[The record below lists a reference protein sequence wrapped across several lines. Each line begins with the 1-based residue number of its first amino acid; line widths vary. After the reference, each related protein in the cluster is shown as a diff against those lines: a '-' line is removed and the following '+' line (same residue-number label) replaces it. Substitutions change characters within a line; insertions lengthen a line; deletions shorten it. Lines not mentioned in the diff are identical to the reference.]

1 MPASR
6 PLSSRRKVL
15 ELPALTTHV
24 RYLRRQGKTVVFANG
39 CFDLLHV
46 GHVALL
52 ERAKQLGDVLIV
64 AINSDRS
71 ARKLKGPSRPL
82 LAQADR
88 ATMLAALESV
98 DYVTVF
104 DEPTP
109 YRFISTLEP
118 DVLIKGADWSAGEIV
133 GSDVVK
139 RRGGRVVRVP
149 LVSGFSTT
157 QLAQRI
163 ARHAKPRKPAPRV

>member
-1 MPASR
+1 MSTGR
-6 PLSSRRKVL
+6 PLSNRRKVL
-15 ELPALTTHV
+15 QLPALTTHV
-24 RYLRRQGKTVVFANG
+24 RYLRRQGKKVVFANG

-46 GHVALL
+46 GHVTLL

-71 ARKLKGPSRPL
+71 TRKLKGPSRPIL
-82 LAQADR
+82 SQSDR
-88 ATMLAALESV
+88 AKMLAALESV
-98 DYVTVF
+98 DYVTIF

-109 YRFISTLEP
+109 YRFIAALEP
-118 DVLIKGADWSAGEIV
+118 DVLIKGLDWSAGEIV

-149 LVSGFSTT
+149 LVGGFSTT
-157 QLAQRI
+157 QLIQRI
-163 ARHAKPRKPAPRV
+163 ARHAKPRSAPRV

>member
-1 MPASR
+1 MSR
-6 PLSSRRKVL
+6 PRSSRRKVL
-15 ELPALTTHV
+15 GLPTLATRL
-24 RYLRRQGKTVVFANG
+24 RSLRRQGKRVVFANG

-46 GHVALL
+46 GHVTLL
-52 ERAKQLGDVLIV
+52 ERAKRLGDVLIV

-71 ARKLKGPSRPL
+71 ARRLKGPSRPI
-82 LAQADR
+82 LAQGQR
-88 ATMLAALESV
+88 ARMLAALESV
-98 DYVTVF
+98 DYVTIF

-109 YRFISTLEP
+109 YRFITTLAP

-157 QLAQRI
+157 KLAQRI
-163 ARHAKPRKPAPRV
+163 ARHAKPRRAPSRV